1 MTEEITF
8 FWLRRDLRLNDNT
21 GLKSALRK
29 NVNVQLIFIFD
40 STILNDLPKDD
51 ARVTFIWQS
60 LKKLNEEL
68 KAFGSSLLIKQGN
81 PIEIWKDL
89 LTEFN
94 ITHLYTN
101 RDYEPKAVER
111 DKKIR
116 FIMAVNGVNYHD
128 FKDHVF
134 FEKDEILKADG
145 TPYTIY
151 TPYKNKWL
159 EKYARTNIE
168 IPKKE
173 NELNAHFSKSS
184 YEFPSLKTIGFI
196 ESTNLQF
203 DYDLKGVDNY
213 DQHRDFPF
221 KDQTTRLGHHLRFG
235 TISLRGLV
243 AFSTSKNNTFLSEL
257 IWRDFFSQIL
267 AHFPHVI
274 DGPFKKKY
282 ANIEWRNDEK
292 EFQLWCEGKTG
303 YPIVDAGM
311 RQLNETG
318 FMHNRVRMVVASFLI
333 KDLLI
338 DWRWGEAYFA
348 EKLLDFD
355 LASNNG
361 NWQWAAGT
369 GCDSAPYFR
378 VFSPTLQQE
387 KFDKQ
392 RSYIQRWIPDF
403 DPENYLAPIVEH
415 KMARLRAINTYKVAL
430 EQFEA

>member
-1 MTEEITF
+1 MEEITF
-8 FWLRRDLRLNDNT
+8 FWLRRDFRLNDNT
-21 GLKSALRK
+21 GLNSALR
-29 NVNVQLIFIFD
+29 NNSNVQLVFIYD
-40 STILNDLPKDD
+40 TSILDELPKDD
-51 ARVTFIWQS
+51 ARVTFIWQY
-60 LKKLNEEL
+60 LEKLNKEL
-68 KAFGSSLLIKQGN
+68 NAYGSSVLVKHGN
-81 PIEIWKDL
+81 PIEVWKEL
-89 LTEFN
+89 LSEFN
-94 ITHLYTN
+94 IANLYTN
-101 RDYEPKAVER
+101 RDYEPRAIAR
-111 DKKIR
+111 DKKVR
-116 FIMAVNGVNYHD
+116 FLMETNGVNYLD

-134 FEKDEILKADG
+134 FEKAEVLKADG

-173 NELNAHFSKSS
+173 EQLNACYSKSNF
-184 YEFPSLKTIGFI
+184 EIPSLKSIGFI
-196 ESTNLQF
+196 ENKQQSF

-213 DQHRDFPF
+213 DQHRDYPF
-221 KDQTTRLGHHLRFG
+221 IDKTTRLGHHLRFG
-235 TISLRGLV
+235 TISIRSLV
-243 AFSTSKNNTFLSEL
+243 AFSTSKNSTFLSEL

-267 AHFPHVI
+267 AHFPHVLE
-274 DGPFKKKY
+274 GPFKKKY
-282 ANIEWRNDEK
+282 ANIEWRNNEK

-311 RQLNETG
+311 RQLNATG

-333 KDLLI
+333 KHLLI

-378 VFSPTLQQE
+378 VFNPTLQQE

-392 RSYIQRWIPDF
+392 RSYIQHWIPDF
-403 DPENYLAPIVEH
+403 NSENYLKPIVEH
-415 KMARLRAINTYKVAL
+415 KMARVRAIDTYKTAL
-430 EQFEA
+430 EQYEA